1 WLYQGTAIHAACEAR
16 ERSGGTMTLEEA
28 QTVFRE
34 VYSRDTNAA
43 CDVTPNMEWW
53 SASGPYRGKQ
63 DIARRYGLGLDQVER
78 YYRWRE
84 AHPEEEIWVAPDG
97 QLAVELEFDVDL
109 DGVRVVGYIDAV
121 VLVDGEPRVR
131 DVKTGN
137 NPGDDFQLG
146 TYKAA

>member
-1 WLYQGTAIHAACEAR
+1 
-16 ERSGGTMTLEEA
+16 
-28 QTVFRE
+28 
-34 VYSRDTNAA
+34 
-43 CDVTPNMEWW
+43 
-53 SASGPYRGKQ
+53 
-63 DIARRYGLGLDQVER
+63 R

-146 TYKAA
+146 TYKAAIEKKYGVVIPTGDYWMGRPGKPTYPFDLTDWTVAAVAAEFKALDENIRAGRFDPDPEPDKC